1 MKTYLKRIVA
11 GLATRCTGGSKARPR
26 PEARPALEGLEDRC
40 CPTTVRAFATALAN
54 QLNADVN
61 RLLGDAARAEQQSPT
76 LCGRAITQD
85 LVRLAK
91 DAHAGALVPA
101 LKDINTLG
109 HDMVVE
115 DAVVRVF
122 HLPSKWSL
130 GSNRQVVTDLG
141 HAIYDEVV
149 TVALAK
155 YVASHP
161 GVAVINPQPA
171 QTSIP
176 QAIMGGTDTT
186 MQQWLNA
193 AGVGGYSTQS
203 PLVSLLVGPTLG
215 SGYFAA
221 NGTAPA
227 GPHGLNV
234 AGNTINWNAIGITG
248 TDN

>member
-1 MKTYLKRIVA
+1 MKTYLKRIAA
-11 GLATRCTGGSKARPR
+11 GLAARGTRSYKARPR
-26 PEARPALEGLEDRC
+26 PEARPTLEGLEDRC
-40 CPTTVRAFATALAN
+40 CPTTVRAFATALASR
-54 QLNADVN
+54 LNADVN
-61 RLLGDAARAEQQSPT
+61 RLVADAARAELQSPT
-76 LCGRAITQD
+76 LCGRAIAQD

-115 DAVVRVF
+115 DAVVRAF
-122 HLPSKWSL
+122 HLPGKWSL
-130 GSNRQVVTDLG
+130 GSNRQVVTDLA

-161 GVAVINPQPA
+161 VVTASIPQPA

-193 AGVGGYSTQS
+193 AGIGGYSTHS
-203 PLVSLLVGPTLG
+203 PLVSVLVGPTLG

-221 NGTAPA
+221 NGTSPA
-227 GPHGLNV
+227 GPHGFNV
-234 AGNTINWNAIGITG
+234 AESTINYNAIGFTG